1 MQSKRTTFLR
11 GKRMRAT
18 LVDGAGR
25 PVVGDSS
32 VVTTKGFITVGM
44 TANTEEGEG
53 INVTNAN
60 GESCIVESGVPTFNG
75 VTVEAEFCEVDF
87 ALFEILTGQEVVV
100 DALGR
105 AIGITESTAV
115 DLSDVHFALELWMGA
130 SSDDAPSAGS
140 QGYFG
145 YVLMPNLGGG
155 VLGDI
160 TIENGAITF
169 TVSGM
174 STRNGSS
181 WGAGPYD
188 VELVAG
194 VPAPLS
200 TPMKSRDHRRIM
212 VVEVAPPEVYSGATP
227 LLDPTDPA
235 VTGVTVTMTGLS
247 ASLVPIPTGTDP
259 MWYDFGDDEW
269 DYTPNGSYVHVYDAP
284 GTYIITAHRGD
295 STATKTQVVSA

>member
-1 MQSKRTTFLR
+1 MKSKRTTFLR

-18 LVDGAGR
+18 LVDAAGR

-32 VVTTKGFITVGM
+32 VVTTAGFITVGM

-60 GESCIVESGVPTFNG
+60 GESCIVEPGVPTFNG

-87 ALFEILTGQEVVV
+87 ALFEILTGQEVVL
-100 DALGR
+100 DADGK

-130 SSDDAPSAGS
+130 SSDDEPAAGS
-140 QGYFG
+140 QGYYG

-169 TVSGM
+169 TISGM
-174 STRNGSS
+174 ATRNGSS
-181 WGAGPYD
+181 WGAGPYK
-188 VELVAG
+188 VELVGG
-194 VPAPLS
+194 VPAVLS

-212 VVEVAPPEVYSGATP
+212 VVEVAPPTVYSGATP
-227 LLDPTDPA
+227 LLDSTDPA
-235 VTGVTVTMTGLS
+235 VTSLTTTPTGLS
-247 ASLVPIPTGTDP
+247 VSIAPVPAGTDP
-259 MWYDFGDDEW
+259 MWYDFGDGEW
-269 DYTPNGSYVHVYDAP
+269 DYTANGSYVHVYDAA
-284 GTYIITAHRGD
+284 GTYIITGHRGS
-295 STATKTQVVSA
+295 STVTKSVTVSA